1 MPFTIWIDADGT
13 PKAIKEILFR
23 VADRRRIPVRL
34 VANRPQALPRSPR
47 ISAIQVG
54 KELDAADAYI
64 VDHCEPGDLVVT
76 SDIPLAALVVAK
88 GGTVLEA
95 RGEIL
100 DASNVEARLSV
111 RNLQDER
118 RGAWV
123 DDGSGPPPFDAKARE
138 RFANALDRWLTR
150 RPT

>member
-1 MPFTIWIDADGT
+1 MPFTIWVDADGT

-23 VADRRRIPVRL
+23 VADRRQLSVRL

-47 ISAIQVG
+47 ISAIQVS

-64 VDHCEPGDLVVT
+64 VSHCEPGDLVVT

-88 GGTVLEA
+88 GGTVLET
-95 RGEIL
+95 RGQIL
-100 DASNVEARLSV
+100 DSSNVEARLSY
-111 RNLQDER
+111 RNLQDEL

-150 RPT
+150 RPS

>member
-13 PKAIKEILFR
+13 PKAVKEILFR
-23 VADRRRIPVRL
+23 AADRRQLFVRL
-34 VANRPQALPRSPR
+34 VANRPQVLPRSPR
-47 ISAIQVG
+47 ISAIQVS
-54 KELDAADAYI
+54 KDLDAADAYI

-76 SDIPLAALVVAK
+76 GDIPLAALVVAK
-88 GGTVLEA
+88 GGTVLET

-100 DASNVEARLSV
+100 DASNVQARLSV
-111 RNLQDER
+111 RNRQDEL

-150 RPT
+150 RPS

>member
-1 MPFTIWIDADGT
+1 MAFTLWIDADGT
-13 PKAIKEILFR
+13 PKAIKELLFR
-23 VADRRRIPVRL
+23 VADRRQVSVRL

-54 KELDAADAYI
+54 KDLDAAHAYI
-64 VDHCEPGDLVVT
+64 VEHCEPGDLVVT

-88 GGTVLEA
+88 GATVLET
-95 RGEIL
+95 RGQIL
-100 DASNVEARLSV
+100 DASNVQARLAH
-111 RNLQDER
+111 RNLQDEL
-118 RGAWV
+118 RGAWA

-150 RPT
+150 RSV